1 MSPLTLCP
9 LTLGWIQYLEKD
21 PRFFEK
27 IQEIYVAAAGRAVE
41 EDPEVQNQI
50 VKIMEAKTLY
60 LAF

>member
-1 MSPLTLCP
+1 
-9 LTLGWIQYLEKD
+9 LEKD